1 MKPLLS
7 QDVARSITLNGEP
20 RTVPGGSTVASL
32 VHDLGLKTD
41 RVAVELNRKIVTRTA
56 WEGTEIP
63 DAAQIEIV
71 QLVGGG

>member
-7 QDVARSITLNGEP
+7 QNIERSITLNGDTC
-20 RTVPGGSTVASL
+20 TVPGGSTVASL
-32 VHDLGLKTD
+32 IRDLGLKTD